1 MFSALFPVQKDV
13 TTDGLPGA
21 ETPGSAKN
29 GGEGEKN
36 DRFAR
41 LLFVSQM
48 RDVSA
53 KEQKQIQNLLFE
65 PRMLRASPLLTD
77 FISDDIQK
85 EGEASASSEEDLLQ
99 SSLFAAPSALSLEL
113 PAGAAEMFDFEEAH
127 LVSGEDICSGVPLAD
142 AAEESFFF
150 GGGESGAVRPA
161 GNHQAGKMSASAGEG
176 NVPSELLRRMEST
189 LQTDESI
196 SATEIEKQSAA
207 KPSSVTDACSGASF
221 SPRSG
226 ETDARNAVSR
236 RNVATFAA
244 SSPPAPDLNPV
255 AEDKAGTPA
264 ASHLFSLSM
273 TDNIRPR
280 RNLAFAGA
288 LVASTESGEGTS
300 TVASRVSSASALP
313 GFSESASILAVAVDA
328 AVSTSATH
336 HALKAVAESELSTND
351 LPGGPEEELNLFP
364 AARSLFGESADGK
377 SAQPLSSARA
387 LSEKESPFKKE
398 DGNEN
403 AVTASGKENSD
414 TAASFS
420 AIRSLQQQ
428 GGQSAISERFVQIP
442 LQGQDG
448 AALEDGVQH
457 VVRFLKAE
465 GRHAASIIIDP
476 PALGRV
482 DVELVT
488 TTKGVE
494 ASIKVATEQIRELV
508 QDHIAVLRNH
518 LEQQGVHLGEFVVD
532 LRDNTKGNSGGN
544 SFREEGGSR
553 RRQVSS
559 AESEDTEEN
568 VIPSF
573 RMDLEYGLLAWVA

>member
-13 TTDGLPGA
+13 MTDGLPAA

-48 RDVSA
+48 QNASA
-53 KEQKQIQNLLFE
+53 KEQQEQQSLLFE
-65 PRMLRASPLLTD
+65 PRMLRTSPLLAE
-77 FISDDIQK
+77 FMSDGMRE
-85 EGEASASSEEDLLQ
+85 EGEAPASSEEELLQ
-99 SSLFAAPSALSLEL
+99 SALLGALAAPPALSLEL
-113 PAGAAEMFDFEEAH
+113 PSVAEESLVFEEANS
-127 LVSGEDICSGVPLAD
+127 VSGEEVRSGFSLAD
-142 AAEESFFF
+142 RIQNNASLDVP
-150 GGGESGAVRPA
+150 ESGMFLSDGNHPA
-161 GNHQAGKMSASAGEG
+161 GNMSASAGEG
-176 NVPSELLRRMEST
+176 AVSPELLRRMEST
-189 LQTDESI
+189 AHAEVEV
-196 SATEIEKQSAA
+196 SAAEIEKRPAA
-207 KPSSVTDACSGASF
+207 KLSPVSDARSGASF
-221 SPRSG
+221 LPRSG
-226 ETDARNAVSR
+226 ETDINN
-236 RNVATFAA
+236 NVAARQNAAA
-244 SSPPAPDLNPV
+244 SAPLLNSV
-255 AEDKAGTPA
+255 AEDKAITPA

-300 TVASRVSSASALP
+300 TVASRVSSASTLP
-313 GFSESASILAVAVDA
+313 GYSESKSILAVAVDTA
-328 AVSTSATH
+328 ASTNATH

-351 LPGGPEEELNLFP
+351 LPDGPEEELNLFP
-364 AARSLFGESADGK
+364 AARSLFGESFDGK
-377 SAQPLSSARA
+377 PAQSASSARN
-387 LSEKESPFKKE
+387 LSEKNVSFKE
-398 DGNEN
+398 DGIED

-428 GGQSAISERFVQIP
+428 GERPAIFERFVQIP

-544 SFREEGGSR
+544 SFREERGSR